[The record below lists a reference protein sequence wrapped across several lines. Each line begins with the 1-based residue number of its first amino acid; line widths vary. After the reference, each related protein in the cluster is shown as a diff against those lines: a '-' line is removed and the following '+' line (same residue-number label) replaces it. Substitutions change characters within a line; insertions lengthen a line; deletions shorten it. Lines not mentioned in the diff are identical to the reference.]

1 MMDHHWWLFRVGK
14 KGVAPELE
22 CLALDWLSKIRPF
35 RLSGAGKMMIWLFR
49 AWQEGSRLLILE
61 PPQR

>member
-35 RLSGAGKMMIWLFR
+35 RLSSAGKMMIWLFS
-49 AWQEGSRLLILE
+49 AWQDDLVV
-61 PPQR
+61 